1 MNGVIFLKGPI
12 EQPIYDDDTEYL
24 VSPEN
29 LFWYLFGIKE
39 PYTYAILELST
50 GKSIVFLK
58 VPDVAKTYW

>member
-12 EQPIYDDDTEYL
+12 EQPIFDDDTEYL

-29 LFWYLFGIKE
+29 LFWYLFGISE

-50 GKSIVFLK
+50 GRSTVFL
-58 VPDVAKTYW
+58 